1 MKQTQNNRTITSFL
15 KGLVV
20 ILLILQSPLGC
31 LDAEAQ
37 ISPLSD
43 QYLINPFMANPAIAG
58 TERYMPLRLTTK
70 QQWIGLNKAPSMQ
83 SITLH
88 RRIRASKMRFTP
100 RGFINRGKNS
110 FGKVGIGGGVFNY
123 SYGAIS
129 HTGVSLTYAYHA
141 FVGNGRLAFGLS
153 PVMFQYSLNKTGFI
167 LPDGTNTDP
176 LVANNP
182 SESLIFLDANAG
194 MHYYDENGYA
204 GFSVIQLLNSGVQFG
219 QLSFDSDDQMSLNP
233 DLARTMYAYYG
244 TYLNFSRDFMLEPSL
259 WAKYNME
266 SGLRFDVNAVF
277 HLQDIFLAGLSYR
290 FQESVGVIAG
300 VRLDNLQI
308 RYMFEA
314 PFGSKVPNRYTSHQ
328 IMINFNL
335 GEPID

>member
-20 ILLILQSPLGC
+20 ILLILQSPIGF
-31 LDAEAQ
+31 LDTNAQ
-37 ISPLSD
+37 IAPLSD

-70 QQWIGLNKAPSMQ
+70 QQWIGLNKAPSTQ
-83 SITLH
+83 SITIH
-88 RRIRASKMRFTP
+88 KRIRASSMRFTP
-100 RGFINRGKNS
+100 RGFINKGKNS
-110 FGKVGIGGGVFNY
+110 FGKIGVGGGIFNY
-123 SYGAIS
+123 SYGAIK
-129 HTGVSLTYAYHA
+129 HTGFSLAYAYHA
-141 FVGNGRLAFGLS
+141 FVGKGRLAFGLS
-153 PVMFQYSLNKTGFI
+153 PVLYQYSLNKLGFI

-182 SESLIFLDANAG
+182 NESLIFLDANAG
-194 MHYYDENGYA
+194 MHYYDKNGYA
-204 GFSVIQLLNSGVQFG
+204 GLSVVQLLNSGVQFG
-219 QLSFDSDDQMSLNP
+219 ELSFNSDDQMSLNP
-233 DLARTMYAYYG
+233 DLARTIYAYYG
-244 TYLNFSRDFMLEPSL
+244 TYLNISRDFMLEPSL

-266 SGLRFDVNAVF
+266 SGFRFDVNAVF
-277 HLQDIFLAGLSYR
+277 HLQDIFQAGLSYR
-290 FQESVGVIAG
+290 YQESIGVVAG

-314 PFGSKVPNRYTSHQ
+314 PFGSNVPNRYTSHQ